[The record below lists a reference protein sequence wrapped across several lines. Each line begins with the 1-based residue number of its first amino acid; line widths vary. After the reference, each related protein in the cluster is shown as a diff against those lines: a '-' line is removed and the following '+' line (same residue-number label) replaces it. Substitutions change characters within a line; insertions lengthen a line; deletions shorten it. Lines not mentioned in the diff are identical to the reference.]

1 MGVISLLLP
10 SSIFG
15 MIAGFMN
22 LRAPAEQ
29 PVMSYAGPRAGIP
42 EICRH
47 WETWEPFLMWN
58 NSSEKDYW
66 FQLIAEE
73 CDDNDEGTAVG
84 TFWRSCH
91 CHLLEAN
98 SLKWL
103 LVIYWKLLAAGCC
116 CDKNVGIPH
125 ILNILFWLNLSRLQT
140 NGIGATAFRKINKKC
155 WIEILMDPV
164 QMIISYN
171 SQPVESSPMT
181 LSLAHKKLFDWP
193 LPGPR
198 PARTPHSL
206 SKYRANVARKNGWFS
221 LVKECLEF
229 NDFL

>member
-155 WIEILMDPV
+155 WNLDG
-164 QMIISYN
+164 
-171 SQPVESSPMT
+171 SSADDN
-181 LSLAHKKLFDWP
+181 LIQFSASWIF
-193 LPGPR
+193 
-198 PARTPHSL
+198 PHDSL
-206 SKYRANVARKNGWFS
+206 SRS
-221 LVKECLEF
+221 
-229 NDFL
+229 

>member
-22 LRAPAEQ
+22 VRA
-29 PVMSYAGPRAGIP
+29 PVMSYAGPRARIP

-47 WETWEPFLMWN
+47 WDTWEPFLMRN

-66 FQLIAEE
+66 FQLIVEE
-73 CDDNDEGTAVG
+73 CDDNDKRTAVG
-84 TFWRSCH
+84 TFQRSCH

-125 ILNILFWLNLSRLQT
+125 ILDILFWLNLSRLQMELEQLQSKRFFVASDVAVE
-140 NGIGATAFRKINKKC
+140 NNLIQFSAS
-155 WIEILMDPV
+155 W
-164 QMIISYN
+164 
-171 SQPVESSPMT
+171 ESSPMT
-181 LSLAHKKLFDWP
+181 LSAHKSYFTDP
-193 LPGPR
+193 SPVPAPPR
-198 PARTPHSL
+198 NPHSL